1 MNNIEKF
8 IVIVVLL
15 VIIDTLWLST
25 FVKRK
30 YIPMIRDIQGSE
42 MKTNYKYAV
51 ACYVIIALLVLM
63 LINKNFNY
71 KEMFLVGFFTYGIYD
86 LTNASIFDKWD
97 ALFGLADMTWG
108 GILFTSVSYIMNKIS
123 K

>member
-8 IVIVVLL
+8 IVILVL
-15 VIIDTLWLST
+15 VTIIDMIWISGAAS
-25 FVKRK
+25 KK
-30 YIPMIRDIQGSE
+30 YKTMIKTIQGTE
-42 MKTNYKYAV
+42 MKINYKYV
-51 ACYVIIALLVLM
+51 IACYIIIALLVL
-63 LINKNFNY
+63 LLVNKNFTY
-71 KEMFLVGFFTYGIYD
+71 KEMFLAGFFTYGIYD

-108 GILFTSVSYIMNKIS
+108 GILFTTTSYLLNKIS